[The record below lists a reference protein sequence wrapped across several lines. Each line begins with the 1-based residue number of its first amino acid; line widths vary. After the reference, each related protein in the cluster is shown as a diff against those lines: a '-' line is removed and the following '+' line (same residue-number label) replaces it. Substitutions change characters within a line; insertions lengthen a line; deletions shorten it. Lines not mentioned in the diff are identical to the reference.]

1 MAVVN
6 YAEAY
11 ASALVQAYPYVL
23 NFGELYNTENRNKY
37 KVVDAKTI
45 KIPVLSTSGRVDGDR
60 DTIGTFRRRHD
71 NAWEVKELK
80 NHRTWD
86 TLIHPV
92 DVQQSN
98 MVMSIQ
104 NATKVYNEEQKF
116 PEMDAYLVSKI
127 HELKIAQ
134 DAGSDSNVVLTE
146 DNVLSEFDKAM
157 EAMDEA
163 RVPQSGRILYVTP
176 AVKRLI
182 KTTKNITRQI
192 NLSANTGVLQ
202 REISRI
208 DEVKIKVVPSD
219 LMKTIYNFT
228 DGWKPGVSTKQINM
242 FLVHPSSILPVV
254 SYSFASMQAPSAL
267 TKGKYLYFEE
277 SFEDV
282 FILNKRSKAIF
293 FNVEA

>member
-11 ASALVQAYPYVL
+11 ASALAQAYPYVL

-60 DTIGTFRRRHD
+60 DMIGPFRRRHD

-80 NHRTWD
+80 NYRTWD

-242 FLVHPSSILPVV
+242 FLVHPGSILPVV

>member
-1 MAVVN
+1 MAVIN

-11 ASALVQAYPYVL
+11 ASALAQAYPYVL
-23 NFGELYNTENRNKY
+23 NFGELYNTENKSKY

-60 DTIGTFRRRHD
+60 EAIGTFKRRHD
-71 NAWEVKELK
+71 NTWEVKELK

-127 HELKIAQ
+127 HELKVAQ
-134 DAGSDSNVVLTE
+134 DPGSDSNVVLDT
-146 DNVLSEFDKAM
+146 DNILSEFDKAM

-176 AVKRLI
+176 KVNTLI
-182 KTTKNITRQI
+182 KTAKNIMRQI

-219 LMKTIYNFT
+219 LMKSIYNFT
-228 DGWKPGVSTKQINM
+228 DGWKAGVSAKQINM
-242 FLVHPSSILPVV
+242 FIVHPSSILPIVT
-254 SYSFASMQAPSAL
+254 YSFASMQAPSAL

>member
-11 ASALVQAYPYVL
+11 ASALAQAYPYVL

-163 RVPQSGRILYVTP
+163 MVPQSGRILYVTP

-182 KTTKNITRQI
+182 KTAKNITRQI

-208 DEVKIKVVPSD
+208 DEVKIKNVPSS

-228 DGWKPGVSTKQINM
+228 GGWKPGVSTKQINM

-254 SYSFASMQAPSAL
+254 SYSFTSMQAPSAL